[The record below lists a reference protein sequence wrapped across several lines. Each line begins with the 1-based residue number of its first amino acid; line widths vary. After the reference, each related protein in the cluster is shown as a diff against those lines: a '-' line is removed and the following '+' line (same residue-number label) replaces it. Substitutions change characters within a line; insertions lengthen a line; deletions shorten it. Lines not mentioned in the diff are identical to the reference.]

1 MVKDE
6 PTTLELNEFLAEMA
20 SVIKARLDKQESILT
35 GLDGRIK
42 NLEEKNNG
50 SITDIKRKIASL
62 EENIRKS
69 RLSRDILNGLEI

>member
-1 MVKDE
+1 MAKDE
-6 PTTLELNEFLAEMA
+6 LTTLELNEFLAEMA
-20 SVIKARLDKQESILT
+20 SVIKARLDKQEAILT

-62 EENIRKS
+62 EENVRRS
-69 RLSRDILNGLEI
+69 RLSKDILKGLEI

>member
-1 MVKDE
+1 MAKDE
-6 PTTLELNEFLAEMA
+6 LTTLELNEFLAEMA
-20 SVIKARLDKQESILT
+20 SVIKARLDKQEAILA

-69 RLSRDILNGLEI
+69 RLSRDILKGLEI